1 MRVGVKISLGL
12 SVLVA
17 FAAPASAKECVEPYG
32 ELVQVSEFETV
43 VRVKPECEA
52 MQRAAIAVRTG
63 QKPTEITLGSS
74 MVLGE
79 MTKSKAS
86 LIPALPDTGELAV
99 SRRPVKRTVSCSDPA
114 VCGRSRVAVV
124 KKTFSCEDGRGYLV
138 GISAGLTEV
147 RIADQCRHLVNPKG
161 PAVTLTVPNVLAP
174 DWELDQTPEP
184 KTRASRTR
192 NNPNKCPGGG
202 NCAGTG
208 AAPQGD
214 NASPTPA
221 EQPSS
226 GGFIDSV
233 QAGVY
238 LVEWRT
244 ADLYLGGDLK
254 LIATRSRRYQPA
266 ARPALIG

>member
-1 MRVGVKISLGL
+1 M
-12 SVLVA
+12 LVA

-52 MQRAAIAVRTG
+52 MQRAAIATRTG

-86 LIPALPDTGELAV
+86 LLPALPESGELSV
-99 SRRPVKRTVSCSDPA
+99 SRRPARRTVSCSDPA

-124 KKTFSCEDGRGYLV
+124 KKAFDCEGGRGYLTGTSTAV
-138 GISAGLTEV
+138 TEV
-147 RIADQCRHLVNPKG
+147 MIADQCRHLMNPKG
-161 PAVTLTVPNVLAP
+161 SVVTSTVPSVLAP

-184 KTRASRTR
+184 KTQVRRGRSQQNSCAQ
-192 NNPNKCPGGG
+192 GGD
-202 NCAGTG
+202 CQGTG
-208 AAPQGD
+208 VAPQGD

-221 EQPSS
+221 EQPTS
-226 GGFIDSV
+226 GGFIDPV
-233 QAGVY
+233 QAGVD
-238 LVEWRT
+238 LVEWR
-244 ADLYLGGDLK
+244 AANLYLGGEFK
-254 LIATRSRRYQPA
+254 LIATRSRRYHPA